1 MKIRAGMIGVM
12 GPMAL
17 LLATLTAIAKAS
29 SRGTRPHTRGLMVGA
44 RNNRFS
50 LSLPAS
56 TSALRP
62 LQNSEPRA
70 NRAASRE
77 GKPKDS

>member
-29 SRGTRPHTRGLMVGA
+29 SGG
-44 RNNRFS
+44 
-50 LSLPAS
+50 S
-56 TSALRP
+56 TSDGSKHRTDGSSSTATG
-62 LQNSEPRA
+62 S
-70 NRAASRE
+70 NRSTLLHHLWTN
-77 GKPKDS
+77 